1 MLGLGAGA
9 VYAGLGMGLLI
20 TFRGSGVI
28 NFAQGAF
35 AMYATLFFL
44 ELRETGDMVFPWAG
58 VPARFHLVDDPGTP
72 VAFAVTMVVAA
83 LIGFVVYALVF
94 RPLRHSPPLARVVAS
109 VGVMLTLQALAV
121 LRFGTGTRTAKP
133 IFPSEAVELFGVDI
147 PRDRFY
153 LTGVVILMAV
163 VLWLI
168 FQRTTFGLATT
179 AAATNERMSTLLGYS
194 SQRIAAINWVL
205 ASVVGAI
212 TGILV
217 SPITSVN
224 AAGFTLFVVPALAAV
239 LVGRL
244 SSFGI
249 TAAAGLGLGAIQS
262 TVILLQRESWFPD
275 FLKTGLREGI
285 PFLAIVIVLFV
296 LGDKLPVRG
305 ELASGRLPV
314 ALPPAHRIRPLRIG
328 VPVAVLALVA
338 FDGLTRF
345 GLIHSMVMASLL
357 LSLVVLTGFTG
368 QISLGQAA
376 LAGVA
381 GFTLARIGDGLPFP
395 IAPIAAALV
404 ATAVGILV
412 GLPALR
418 IRGVQLA
425 VVTLAGAVTIEE
437 MLFKN
442 ESFTGGM
449 RGSTVP
455 DPAVGGVDL
464 SISAG
469 STFPTL
475 AFGLFAL
482 TVLVLMAVLVTN
494 LRLGTTG
501 FRLLAVRSNERAA
514 AALGV
519 NVAAT
524 KIYSFGLASFI
535 AAVGGVMLGYERVQ
549 LSYGSFDVFVGITIL
564 AFAYLGGIASV
575 SGAIIGSMLLGGG
588 LMATLIDEW
597 IGFPSDYQLLVGGL
611 ALVLTAVMNPE
622 GIAGGLQ
629 LAKRQKEAK
638 RRAAAEAAAA
648 GTGTSAETSADST
661 PAPAPAPAP
670 AEPVRARASG
680 SGEPILEVKGL
691 TVDYGGVRALDDLD
705 MVVRRGTLTGL
716 IGPNGAGK
724 TTCIDA
730 LSGFIPHA
738 RGQVTFQGR
747 VLGTSPPHRRART
760 GLVRTFQAVE
770 LFDELT
776 VTENLAVAATRP
788 TWYTPLLDLVMPHR
802 TDRGTERIHR
812 ALDLLEIRH
821 LADRYPSELSTGQRR
836 LVGVA
841 RALTSEPELLLLD
854 EPAAGLDSTES
865 QELGRRLRR
874 LLDEGITLFLVD
886 HDMGLVLSICDELY
900 VLDFGKRIAAGTPAE
915 IQADPA
921 VIAAY
926 LGDDHET
933 VHAADA
939 APADGT
945 TGTGQPATSGRGTG
959 A

>member
-1 MLGLGAGA
+1 
-9 VYAGLGMGLLI
+9 MGLLI

-58 VPARFHLVDDPGTP
+58 IPARFHLMDDPGTA

-83 LIGFVVYALVF
+83 LIGFVAYALVF

-121 LRFGTGTRTAKP
+121 LRFGTGTRTARP
-133 IFPSEAVELFGVDI
+133 IFPSEAVEIFGVDI

-262 TVILLQRESWFPD
+262 IVILLQRESWFPD

-314 ALPPAHRIRPLRIG
+314 ALPPAHRIRPLLIG
-328 VPVAVLALVA
+328 VPIAVLALVA

-345 GLIHSMVMASLL
+345 GLIHSLVMASLL

-404 ATAVGILV
+404 ATAVGVLV

-455 DPAVGGVDL
+455 DPAIGGVDL

-648 GTGTSAETSADST
+648 AAGTPADAPAEPS
-661 PAPAPAPAP
+661 PAPAPSPAP
-670 AEPVRARASG
+670 VAAEPVAAEPARARTAG
-680 SGEPILEVKGL
+680 NGEPILEVKGL

-738 RGQVTFQGR
+738 KGQVTFQGR
-747 VLGTSPPHRRART
+747 LLGTSPPHRRART

-915 IQADPA
+915 IQSDPA

-926 LGDDHET
+926 LGDDHEI
-933 VHAADA
+933 VHAADH
-939 APADGT
+939 APVDDTAGT
-945 TGTGQPATSGRGTG
+945 AGTEQPASSSTG
-959 A
+959 VDA

>member
-35 AMYATLFFL
+35 AMYSTLFFL

-58 VPARFHLVDDPGTP
+58 IPARFHLMDDPGTA

-83 LIGFVVYALVF
+83 LIGLVSYVLVF

-121 LRFGTGTRTAKP
+121 LRFGTGTRTARP

-153 LTGVVILMAV
+153 LTGVIILMAV
-163 VLWLI
+163 VLWLV
-168 FQRTTFGLATT
+168 FQRTRFGLATT

-262 TVILLQRESWFPD
+262 IVILLQREPWFPD

-305 ELASGRLPV
+305 ELASGRLPI
-314 ALPPAHRIRPLRIG
+314 ALPPAHRIRPLLIG
-328 VPVAVLALVA
+328 VPIAVLALVS

-345 GLIHSMVMASLL
+345 GLIHSLVMASLL

-395 IAPIAAALV
+395 IAPIVAALI
-404 ATAVGILV
+404 ATAVGVLV

-455 DPAVGGVDL
+455 DPAIGDVDL

-482 TVLVLMAVLVTN
+482 TVLVLMALLVTN

-519 NVAAT
+519 NVAGT
-524 KIYSFGLASFI
+524 KIYSFGLSSFI

-648 GTGTSAETSADST
+648 AAGTPAETPPDST
-661 PAPAPAPAP
+661 PAPAPAPP
-670 AEPVRARASG
+670 EPVRARASG
-680 SGEPILEVKGL
+680 GGEPILEVKGL

-738 RGQVTFQGR
+738 KGQVTFQGR
-747 VLGTSPPHRRART
+747 TLGTSPPHRRART
-760 GLVRTFQAVE
+760 GLVRTFQSVE

-900 VLDFGKRIAAGTPAE
+900 VLDFGKRIAAGTPAA

-933 VHAADA
+933 VHAADDT
-939 APADGT
+939 PARTTAGT
-945 TGTGQPATSGRGTG
+945 EQPAASSTG
-959 A
+959 VDA

>member
-58 VPARFHLVDDPGTP
+58 IPARFHLMDDPGTA

-83 LIGFVVYALVF
+83 LIGFVAYALVF

-133 IFPSEAVELFGVDI
+133 LFPSEAVELFGVDI

-179 AAATNERMSTLLGYS
+179 AAATNERMSTLLGDS

-262 TVILLQRESWFPD
+262 IVILLQRESWFPD

-305 ELASGRLPV
+305 ELASGRLPI
-314 ALPPAHRIRPLRIG
+314 ALPPAHRIRPLLIT
-328 VPVAVLALVA
+328 VPIAVLALVA

-455 DPAVGGVDL
+455 DPAIGGVDL

-648 GTGTSAETSADST
+648 EAGATTPDETPAEAPAEPG
-661 PAPAPAPAP
+661 PAPAPAPVEA
-670 AEPVRARASG
+670 VRPRAAG

-747 VLGTSPPHRRART
+747 LLGTSPPHRRART
-760 GLVRTFQAVE
+760 GLVRTFQSVE

-874 LLDEGITLFLVD
+874 LLDEGLTLFLVD

-915 IQADPA
+915 IQSDPA

-926 LGDDHET
+926 LGDDHEM
-933 VHAADA
+933 VHAADG
-939 APADGT
+939 APGLE
-945 TGTGQPATSGRGTG
+945 QPAASSTG
-959 A
+959 VDA